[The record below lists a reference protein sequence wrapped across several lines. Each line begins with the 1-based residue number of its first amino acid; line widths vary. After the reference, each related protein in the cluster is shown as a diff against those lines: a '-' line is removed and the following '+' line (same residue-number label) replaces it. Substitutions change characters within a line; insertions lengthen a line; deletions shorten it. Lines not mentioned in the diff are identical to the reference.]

1 MLSKNLTYHSTT
13 SSTYITS
20 IKHTN
25 KTPNPPHA
33 ERIIKQDHELI
44 PFPNI
49 QTAQH
54 VIYRP
59 TLIEETK
66 LTT

>member
-44 PFPNI
+44 PFPIFRQRN
-49 QTAQH
+49 
-54 VIYRP
+54 
-59 TLIEETK
+59 TLFTD
-66 LTT
+66 LL